1 MRFDNQLAQL
11 VEQAQGDGATFHALV
26 DALDAQIVRLR
37 MHDAATRPWKLKK
50 SSPVFSRA
58 EISDRRIAIRQ
69 QFATVS
75 IHGGKTR
82 YEDSCSL
89 CR

>member
-50 SSPVFSRA
+50 KQP
-58 EISDRRIAIRQ
+58 
-69 QFATVS
+69 
-75 IHGGKTR
+75 GG
-82 YEDSCSL
+82 
-89 CR
+89 